1 MYDRCPPL
9 TRPDLGPTPTWSGS
23 GADGPKTRSQMFV
36 GVSPPGC
43 LWWQSQSYG
52 RFSSR
57 GRGQSWCSRQEGHR
71 GAPRS
76 FILLPQMGQLQL
88 VLPRLLQRCHALALG
103 AFLPG
108 FAAPQ
113 PTQKPFSGKKKRSS
127 GRRIMLHSST
137 QPLPEPFKAGRR
149 LQQAMGFFRVNKL
162 VNSNCLSPNT
172 LLPACAE
179 QHRSPR
185 LGGTCH
191 YRTVGRRAA
200 CKKVHV
206 TAITTGV

>member
-113 PTQKPFSGKKKRSS
+113 PTQKPFSGKKKKELWSKNHVAFLYPAPS
-127 GRRIMLHSST
+127 GAIQGRQTSPTSHGLL
-137 QPLPEPFKAGRR
+137 QGEQAG
-149 LQQAMGFFRVNKL
+149 K
-162 VNSNCLSPNT
+162 
-172 LLPACAE
+172 
-179 QHRSPR
+179 
-185 LGGTCH
+185 
-191 YRTVGRRAA
+191 
-200 CKKVHV
+200 
-206 TAITTGV
+206 